1 MDTILED
8 EQPLCLKRERS
19 PSPEPEEEI
28 HDIKRKADE
37 TSAVIPTPEEF
48 PWRTCQNLS
57 DVERLKIKEKAVT
70 QAQVDCEKVRMVLE
84 AALCRL
90 EQDPDTK
97 SAVMMGQNIIRDWL
111 NEHESVYE
119 NHENRQ
125 ILVGVEGPTGAGKS
139 SFLGS
144 LLRIPELFPSG
155 QEAAAT
161 AVIGKIS
168 WNDMDDPYYAFCAKI
183 VLRKKEDIES
193 DIESLLVELNR
204 YSDLMTNG
212 FHGQD
217 DEDALSIADA
227 KIESKN
233 KIDYELPKIRAVWGI
248 EKRDLEIMASRCP
261 RLRSYTDTVQS
272 IMNGNKAA
280 LNMLEKGTLNVHR
293 PTAKQL
299 SALIKP
305 YLDSTTV
312 QVGSSVRYAVWPLVE
327 GVHIYAK
334 SDILKSGITLVD
346 LPGCGD
352 TTTSRSEVAQ
362 KFSSQLDVR
371 MVVSPI
377 IRATDEKQAQA
388 LMQSGFDEAQM
399 RIRGKLDG
407 NGFGVIIS
415 KMDEIKVDVYIDG
428 CDELF
433 NDEEIIQKENQIE
446 ELKTEK
452 ARLKS
457 EAPSLRDNKRHAEAW
472 KKRTKKQYRAALKKH
487 EARLQSN
494 PNESD
499 EQVRRLRD
507 NMDTKLQEFEIA
519 DMELDQNQL
528 GQDRIE
534 KEMVY
539 LKHWLHHRASQTR
552 NRRVKKRMC
561 DDFATRQAEFDGIAP
576 GQASHHRQ
584 DYVLPIFPVSTKAF
598 WQLQNNEA
606 PLEGFPNVRFT
617 GIPSVE
623 QWLHRATLSKR
634 EKHLDETLDG
644 YQSLMTMMKIYS
656 QTSGHDGTFDFNR
669 SEVESALAKTHEC
682 FAKKLASKLTAA
694 CVEIQRLDPLEHRGR
709 AIKKFKAEAK
719 QIVQRWT
726 YKFPDLLTSTIKMHW
741 ATYYANI
748 CRYGAEYTSFSTPR
762 VKYNWME
769 SLVSPVLKAIG
780 KDWDY
785 KMNKK
790 LPKIRVPM
798 MAGFSTLWK
807 DYLDKLQ
814 HDISNKVP
822 SLGVSFNKLRPSLD
836 KSQRETE
843 NKIRNTMDN
852 LSQKASSVA
861 FDAVE
866 LMTEQMES
874 TFEECKETHGNG
886 SYQRRRTI
894 ISNKVEHDVQPMCN
908 EMLDCLAEGLE
919 EKKAEVPSQ
928 LVLIAEEAIRKVKQK
943 LSILV
948 NSLVENSADGSRIN
962 TQKTELQ
969 TEIRKLVEAWED
981 AWAEKGN
988 YAEHILDLDLSIPE
1002 EIPVPIL
1009 AADNQGDLD
1018 PDLFFDEDFEDTI

>member
-168 WNDMDDPYYAFCAKI
+168 WNDMDDPDYAFCAKI

-682 FAKKLASKLTAA
+682 FAK
-694 CVEIQRLDPLEHRGR
+694 
-709 AIKKFKAEAK
+709 
-719 QIVQRWT
+719 
-726 YKFPDLLTSTIKMHW
+726 
-741 ATYYANI
+741 
-748 CRYGAEYTSFSTPR
+748 
-762 VKYNWME
+762 
-769 SLVSPVLKAIG
+769 AIG

>member
-1 MDTILED
+1 MDTTLAA
-8 EQPLCLKRERS
+8 EQPPCLKRERS
-19 PSPEPEEEI
+19 PSPGPEADI
-28 HDIKRKADE
+28 RDIKRQADE

-57 DVERLKIKEKAVT
+57 DVERLKIKEKAVK
-70 QAQVDCEKVRMVLE
+70 QAEVDCEKIRMVLE

-90 EQDPDTK
+90 AQDPDTK
-97 SAVMMGQNIIRDWL
+97 SAVMM
-111 NEHESVYE
+111 ESVYK
-119 NHENRQ
+119 NHENLQ

-144 LLRIPELFPSG
+144 LLQIPELFPSG

-168 WNDMDDPYYAFCAKI
+168 WNDADDPECAFRAKI

-204 YSDLMTNG
+204 YSDLMANR
-212 FHGQD
+212 FDEQD

-233 KIDYELPKIRAVWGI
+233 KIDYELPKIRVVWGI
-248 EKRDLEIMASRCP
+248 EKRDLEIMASRC
-261 RLRSYTDTVQS
+261 RKTRSYTDTVQS
-272 IMNGNKAA
+272 ILNGNKPA
-280 LNMLEKGTLNVHR
+280 LNMLEKGTLNVNR

-327 GVHIYAK
+327 SVHIYAK
-334 SDILKSGITLVD
+334 SDILKPGITLVD

-352 TTTSRSEVAQ
+352 ATTSRSEVAQ

-407 NGFGVIIS
+407 NGFGVIVS
-415 KMDEIKVDVYIDG
+415 KMDEIKVDAYIDG

-433 NDEEIIQKENQIE
+433 DNEEIIQKETQIE

-452 ARLKS
+452 ATLKS
-457 EAPSLRDNKRHAEAW
+457 RSPKLKDNKRYAEAW
-472 KKRTKKQYRAALKKH
+472 KKKSKKQYEAALKKH
-487 EARLQSN
+487 QAN
-494 PNESD
+494 PSESD
-499 EQVRRLRD
+499 EQVRKLRD
-507 NMDTKLQEFEIA
+507 LMDTKLQEFEAA
-519 DMELDQNQL
+519 DVELVQNQSR
-528 GQDRIE
+528 QEQIE
-534 KEMVY
+534 EEMAY

-552 NRRVKKRMC
+552 NRRVKKRMR
-561 DDFATRQAEFDGIAP
+561 DDFATRQAEFDGVAP
-576 GQASHHRQ
+576 GQKSQHRQ

-606 PLEGFPNVRFT
+606 PLEGFPSIRFT
-617 GIPSVE
+617 GIPSAE

-656 QTSGHDGTFDFNR
+656 QTSGQDGTFDFNR
-669 SEVESALAKTHEC
+669 SEVESAVAKTHQF
-682 FAKKLASKLTAA
+682 FAKKLSSKLTAA

-709 AIKKFKAEAK
+709 AMKKFKAEAK
-719 QIVQRWT
+719 KIVLRWA
-726 YKFPDLLTSTIKMHW
+726 YKFPDVLTSTIKMHW

-762 VKYNWME
+762 VTYSWMQ
-769 SLVSPVLKAIG
+769 SLVSPVLKTIG

-790 LPKIRVPM
+790 LPKIRIPM
-798 MAGFSTLWK
+798 MAGFSDIWK

-814 HDISNKVP
+814 HDISSKVP
-822 SLGVSFNKLRPSLD
+822 SLGVGFNRMRPNLD

-861 FDAVE
+861 FDSVE
-866 LMTEQMES
+866 FMTEEMQS
-874 TFEECKETHGNG
+874 TFEQCRETHGRG

-894 ISNKVEHDVQPMCN
+894 IGDKIEQDVEPMCN
-908 EMLDCLAEGLE
+908 EMLDRLAEGLD

-928 LVLIAEEAIRKVKQK
+928 LVIIAEEAIRKVKQK
-943 LSILV
+943 LSFLV
-948 NSLVENSADGSRIN
+948 NNLVENSADGSKIN
-962 TQKTELQ
+962 TQKNELQ
-969 TEIRKLVEAWED
+969 TEIRKLVEAWDD

-988 YAEHILDLDLSIPE
+988 YPEHILDLDLSIPE
-1002 EIPVPIL
+1002 EIPAPIL
-1009 AADNQGDLD
+1009 DEDNQDDMDLD
-1018 PDLFFDEDFEDTI
+1018 LLDDEDFEDAD

>member
-1 MDTILED
+1 MDTILEA
-8 EQPLCLKRERS
+8 ELPLCLKRERS
-19 PSPEPEEEI
+19 PSAEPEE
-28 HDIKRKADE
+28 DIRDLKRKADE

-57 DVERLKIKEKAVT
+57 DVERLKIKEKAVM

-97 SAVMMGQNIIRDWL
+97 GAVMMGQNIIKDWL
-111 NEHESVYE
+111 NEHESVYK
-119 NHENRQ
+119 NHENLQ

-168 WNDMDDPYYAFCAKI
+168 WNDADAPDCAFRAKI

-193 DIESLLVELNR
+193 DIESLLVELNH

-212 FHGQD
+212 FHGQN

-233 KIDYELPKIRAVWGI
+233 KIDYELPKIRAVWGM
-248 EKRDLEIMASRCP
+248 EKRDLEVMASRC
-261 RLRSYTDTVQS
+261 RKTRSYTDTVQC
-272 IMNGNKAA
+272 ILNGNKAA
-280 LNMLEKGTLNVHR
+280 LNMLEKGTLNVSR

-399 RIRGKLDG
+399 RIRGRLDG

-415 KMDEIKVDVYIDG
+415 KMDEIKVDFYIDG
-428 CDELF
+428 CDELY
-433 NDEEIIQKENQIE
+433 NDEELIRKDSQLA

-452 ARLKS
+452 GNLKS
-457 EAPSLRDNKRHAEAW
+457 EASRLKDNKKRTEAW
-472 KKRTKKQYRAALKKH
+472 KKRSKKQYEAAFKKYK
-487 EARLQSN
+487 ARLESN
-494 PNESD
+494 PGESD

-507 NMDTKLQEFEIA
+507 IMDTKLQEFEAA
-519 DMELDQNQL
+519 DVECDQNQSR
-528 GQDRIE
+528 QDEVE
-534 KEMVY
+534 KEIEY
-539 LKHWLHHRASQTR
+539 LKHWFHHRASQTR

-561 DDFATRQAEFDGIAP
+561 DDFAIRQAEFDGIAP
-576 GQASHHRQ
+576 SQTSQHRQ
-584 DYVLPIFPVSTKAF
+584 EYVLPIFPVSTKAF
-598 WQLQNNEA
+598 WQLQGNEA
-606 PLEGFPNVRFT
+606 PLEGFPSIRFT
-617 GIPSVE
+617 GVPAAE

-656 QTSGHDGTFDFNR
+656 QTSGQDGNFDFNR
-669 SEVESALAKTHEC
+669 PEVESAVAKTHEC
-682 FAKKLASKLTAA
+682 FAKKLSAKLTAT
-694 CVEIQRLDPLEHRGR
+694 CIEIQKLDPLEHRGR
-709 AIKKFKAEAK
+709 AMKKFKAEAK

-726 YKFPDLLTSTIKMHW
+726 YKFPGILTSTIKMHW

-762 VKYNWME
+762 VTYNWME
-769 SLVSPVLKAIG
+769 SLVSPVLKTIG

-790 LPKIRVPM
+790 LPKIRIPM
-798 MAGFSTLWK
+798 MVGFSTIWK

-814 HDISNKVP
+814 HDISSKVP
-822 SLGVSFNKLRPSLD
+822 SLGVSFNRMRPSLD
-836 KSQRETE
+836 KSQLETE
-843 NKIRNTMDN
+843 NKIRKTMDN
-852 LSQKASSVA
+852 LSEKASSVA

-866 LMTEQMES
+866 FMTEQMES
-874 TFEECKETHGNG
+874 TFEECKETQGRG

-894 ISNKVEHDVQPMCN
+894 IGDKIEHDVKPMCN
-908 EMLDCLAEGLE
+908 EMLDYLAEGLE
-919 EKKAEVPSQ
+919 EKKAEVPGQ

-943 LSILV
+943 LSFLV
-948 NSLVENSADGSRIN
+948 NNLVENSADGSRMN

-969 TEIRKLVEAWED
+969 AEIRKLVEAWED

-988 YAEHILDLDLSIPE
+988 YPEHILDLDLSIPE

-1009 AADNQGDLD
+1009 AADNQGDMDLD
-1018 PDLFFDEDFEDTI
+1018 LLFVEDSEDEI